1 MIQAKDRIRFELS
14 DCVKHV
20 KYGDQLDLIS
30 LDGVG
35 GVIWSREIP
44 QEFQRWI
51 DSLTPLNLPSARAVL
66 PVQKVRALVMD
77 ACDSVDMP
85 AGPNRDWFVDDVCD
99 LAERYARVM
108 STPYLQLRFDVVADN
123 ACRKFHMDMVR
134 ARLICTYRGHG
145 TQYGVAE
152 GDADP
157 QQICDVPTGAPI
169 LLRGR
174 RWPDQEPSALRHRS
188 PPIAGT
194 GETRL
199 ILVLDAV
206 QTLDDPRAVILSEP
220 KRTIAALQVDKNKN
234 EAEELA

>member
-1 MIQAKDRIRFELS
+1 MPDCLPDPVRIVDRSAEL
-14 DCVKHV
+14 H
-20 KYGDQLDLIS
+20 LIGHE
-30 LDGVG
+30 GVG

-77 ACDSVDMP
+77 ACDTANMP
-85 AGPNRDWFVDDVCD
+85 AGPNRDWFVNDVCD
-99 LAERYARVM
+99 LAKRYANIM

-145 TQYGVAE
+145 TQYGVAQ

-157 QQICDVPTGAPI
+157 RDICDVPTGDPI

-174 RWPDQEPSALRHRS
+174 RWPDHEPSAVRHRS

-206 QTLDDPRAVILSEP
+206 QTLEDPRAVALAEP
-220 KRTIAALQVDKNKN
+220 KRSLDVPQP
-234 EAEELA
+234 